1 MTTPL
6 LRMSGIGKSFSGV
19 TVLDDVDLELRA
31 GETHA
36 LLGGNGA
43 GKSTLMKILEGVYTL
58 DRGEIEIGGRPVQL
72 PTPQAARKHGV
83 AMIFQ
88 EFSLV
93 PTLSVAQNIYL
104 SREARTR
111 AGLIDDRALERRAAE
126 LLAELGVEI
135 DARTEVG
142 RLSTANM
149 QLVEIAK
156 ALSQEARI
164 LIMDEPTASL
174 AHSEVEALFGI
185 IERLKAR
192 GITIVYIT
200 HRLEEVIAVA
210 DRVTVLRDGSVVD
223 TRPTGEL
230 DMESLIELIVG
241 RTVGRAMQYSERPVD
256 RTGTPLLELRGLTTP
271 SGLHEVDLQLH
282 AGEILG
288 LAGLMGSGRSE
299 LARAVFGIDPVA
311 SGEILLRGEP
321 VRIRR
326 PADAIERGIVLV
338 PEDRRAQGLVLSHS
352 VEANLTLPLLRRLA
366 HGGMLDDREGQR
378 IAQRYVERLGI
389 RTRSLG
395 ATVRRLSGG
404 NQQKVVLAK
413 WLATEPDVLILDEPT
428 VGVDIGT
435 RSEIVDL
442 VRALADQ
449 GKAVIVISSELA
461 EVLALADRILVLR
474 EGRVHRSIGRMDV
487 SGEPELHRLVQE
499 AA

>member
-1 MTTPL
+1 
-6 LRMSGIGKSFSGV
+6 
-19 TVLDDVDLELRA
+19 
-31 GETHA
+31 
-36 LLGGNGA
+36 
-43 GKSTLMKILEGVYTL
+43 
-58 DRGEIEIGGRPVQL
+58 
-72 PTPQAARKHGV
+72 
-83 AMIFQ
+83 MIFQ

-93 PTLSVAQNIYL
+93 PTLTVAQNIYL
-104 SREARTR
+104 TREERTR
-111 AGLIDDRALERRAAE
+111 GLLDDRLLERRAAE
-126 LLAELGVEI
+126 LLGELGVEI
-135 DARTEVG
+135 DPRAEVR
-142 RLSTANM
+142 RLNTANM

-156 ALSQEARI
+156 ALSQDARI

-185 IERLKAR
+185 IDRLKQR

-210 DRVTVLRDGSVVD
+210 DRVTVLRDGHVVG
-223 TRPTGEL
+223 TQPTSEL
-230 DMESLIELIVG
+230 DMKRLIELIVG
-241 RTVGRAMQYSERPVD
+241 RSVGEAMQYSERPVD
-256 RTGTPLLELRGLTTP
+256 RSGTPLLELRGVSTAT
-271 SGLHEVDLQLH
+271 GLHDIDLEIH

-299 LARAVFGIDPVA
+299 LARAVFGIDA
-311 SGEILLRGEP
+311 ITSGEIRLRGER

-338 PEDRRAQGLVLSHS
+338 PEDRRAQGLVLAHS
-352 VEANLTLPLLRRLA
+352 VQRNLTLPLLRRLSR
-366 HGGMLDDREGQR
+366 GGMLDDAEGDR
-378 IAQRYVERLGI
+378 IAERYVERLGI
-389 RTRSLG
+389 RTSTLG
-395 ATVRRLSGG
+395 AAVRRLSGG

-449 GKAVIVISSELA
+449 GKAVLVISSELA

-474 EGRVHRSIGRMDV
+474 EGRIHNSVGRSEV

-499 AA
+499 AAA